1 MTSERAQD
9 WVDGIVLRL
18 IRRAARRAPDM
29 LADRLEEEWLADLAE
44 RRGQWARLRFGI
56 GCCWATNVIARE
68 HVVAAALP
76 AAVSPAMPGVM
87 RFPSGDSPFFTGRTM
102 TLVLVATLHLAVLYG
117 LAMGLSQHYP
127 KRIAVPFEA
136 REIPPLPRSHP
147 PLPLPP
153 GPQIMRPDL
162 DLPTPKPMPPIQL
175 DRPDIVQVPTSDPP
189 PVSGAPQTP
198 RSVVNRIEGGPGIGF
213 PSTTDFYPDAAI
225 RAGEAGAVTVNACVN
240 GNGRLISEPTIIQS
254 TGSMRLDQAALKL
267 AKAGSGHYRATTEDG
282 QPVNSCYA
290 FRIRFQL
297 RN

>member
-1 MTSERAQD
+1 MTSERTQD
-9 WVDGIVLRL
+9 WADGIVHRL

-56 GCCWATNVIARE
+56 GCCWAMNVIARE
-68 HVVAAALP
+68 LVAAAPLP

-87 RFPSGDSPFFTGRTM
+87 RLPSGDSPFFTGRTI

-117 LAMGLSQHYP
+117 LAMGLSQHYT
-127 KRIAVPFEA
+127 KRIAVPFEV
-136 REIPPLPRSHP
+136 RELVPLPRSHP
-147 PLPLPP
+147 PLPVPS
-153 GPQIMRPDL
+153 GPQIVRPVL
-162 DLPTPKPMPPIQL
+162 DFPLPQPVPQIQE
-175 DRPDIVQVPTSDPP
+175 DRPETLQSTISDPP
-189 PVSGAPQTP
+189 PFSGAPQTP
-198 RSVVNRIEGGPGIGF
+198 RSVVNRVAGGPGIGF

-225 RAGEAGAVTVNACVN
+225 RAGEAGAVTVNACVD
-240 GNGRLISEPTIIQS
+240 GHGHLISEPTIIQS

-282 QPVNSCYA
+282 QPVNSCYP